1 MALIMN
7 MFLLRKTILLYG
19 PQKIYVFLTKVKK
32 FSLTQTYI
40 YIYIVLISS
49 TILYIVLNFLNHL
62 LQLQS
67 GSDGGQD
74 EIDFEFLDGNNKD
87 RPYLLHTNI
96 FTKGQGGREQQIFL
110 WFDPTT
116 DFHNYTLL
124 WSQNQLVCVTI

>member
-1 MALIMN
+1 M
-7 MFLLRKTILLYG
+7 
-19 PQKIYVFLTKVKK
+19 
-32 FSLTQTYI
+32 
-40 YIYIVLISS
+40 LISS